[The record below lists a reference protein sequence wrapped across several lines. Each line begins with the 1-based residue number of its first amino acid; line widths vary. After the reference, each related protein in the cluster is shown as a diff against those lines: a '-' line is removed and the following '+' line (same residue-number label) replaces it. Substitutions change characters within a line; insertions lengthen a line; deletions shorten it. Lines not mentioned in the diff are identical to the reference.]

1 MSENDLSNYSDEEI
15 ISIVSADFGKELRKR
30 GYEYGWY
37 KKETF
42 VGVIYILVNPAFSN
56 MVKIGYADDIQKR
69 LKTLN
74 SNSGLPDPFHCYAV
88 YKVKKRLEDLR
99 LHSLIDTLDPS
110 LRHAKNREFYEMDC
124 EKAYDI
130 LSAIAQINGNEEQ
143 LIKNPFSDSYFETQ
157 IIEISENT
165 ESVQSEKAPKKDN
178 LKFSMIN
185 IPIGS
190 TLVFV
195 RDTSITCTTIN
206 DINQVEYNGGI
217 YTISGLAKILLNAK
231 NRVQGGLYFM
241 YNGEVL
247 TDIRNRLGV

>member
-1 MSENDLSNYSDEEI
+1 MGDLSRYSDEDI
-15 ISIVSADFGKELRKR
+15 IGIVSSDFEKELRKR
-30 GYEYGWY
+30 GYEHGWY
-37 KKETF
+37 KKEIF
-42 VGVIYILVNPAFSN
+42 VGAIYILVNPAFSDL
-56 MVKIGYADDIQKR
+56 VKIGYADDVLKR

-74 SNSGLPDPFHCYAV
+74 NNSGLPDPFHCYAV

-143 LIKNPFSDSYFETQ
+143 LIKNPFSDSYFDTQ
-157 IIEISENT
+157 FTKVSENT
-165 ESVQSEKAPKKDN
+165 DIVQTEKSPKKGR
-178 LKFSMIN
+178 LKFSMIG
-185 IPIGS
+185 IPVGS

-195 RDTSITCTTIN
+195 KDTTITCITRN
-206 DINQVEYNGGI
+206 DDNKIEYKGKI
-217 YTISGLAKILLNAK
+217 YTMSKLATELLK
-231 NRVQGGLYFM
+231 VKFPVQGGLYFM

-247 TDIRNRLGV
+247 TDIRNRLGI